1 MLGSDRLSKELAA
14 VMSLNPD
21 LVRRALEAIDRKD
34 YTGEPYGDANDLD
47 DAGVRAAAWLMEKG
61 LVGMHLTERGKRML
75 RILGGRALG
84 DES

>member
-1 MLGSDRLSKELAA
+1 MLGSDRLPKELAA
-14 VMSLNPD
+14 VVSLNPD
-21 LVRRALEAIDRKD
+21 LVRSVLEAVDRKNS
-34 YTGEPYGDANDLD
+34 TGEPYPGAEDLD
-47 DAGVRAAAWLMEKG
+47 DGGLRAAAWLMEKG